1 MAASRV
7 LRVVQ
12 ARADRN
18 TDLDQK
24 VAAVG
29 LKVVH
34 RVGVHRDLRTVD
46 LRTVDLRTVDLV
58 TADLVTADLVTADLV
73 MADLVMAD
81 LVMAD
86 LVMADLVMADLAAKA
101 AIVRDRHVAKVGLTE
116 IVDRLVPK
124 EKAAR
129 KEKVAPSVAKLL

>member
-34 RVGVHRDLRTVD
+34 RVGVHR
-46 LRTVDLRTVDLV
+46 DLRTVDLV